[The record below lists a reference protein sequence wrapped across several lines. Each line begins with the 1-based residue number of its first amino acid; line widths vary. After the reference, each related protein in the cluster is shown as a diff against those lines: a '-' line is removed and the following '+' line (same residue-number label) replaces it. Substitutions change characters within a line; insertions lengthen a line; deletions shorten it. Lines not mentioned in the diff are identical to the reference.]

1 MVSGSAAQAYNPSS
15 LSYSNT
21 LISGVSNQGLGGW
34 NQVGCLIYEV
44 ISSKNRP
51 KLATNQGSSNV
62 WEQQKLWDTY
72 QTTWPTLVKIFYDT
86 CGGWY
91 CPPTVTLKGVPAGI
105 LPCEAFPCSLGS
117 TASSPSAIQSAIQY
131 FVKT

>member
-1 MVSGSAAQAYNPSS
+1 MVSGSAAQAYNPST
-15 LSYSNT
+15 LSYANT
-21 LISGVSNQGLGGW
+21 IFSGVSNQGLGGW

-62 WEQQKLWDTY
+62 WEQIKLWDTY
-72 QTTWPTLVKIFYDT
+72 QTDWPTLVETYYGT
-86 CGGWY
+86 CGGFY
-91 CPPTVTLKGVPAGI
+91 CPPTISLKGAPVP
-105 LPCEAFPCSLGS
+105 PCEAFPCSLGS
-117 TASSPSAIQSAIQY
+117 TASSPSAIQSAVQY